1 LFLCGA
7 SLLGAECRVRSV
19 NCAGRSG
26 GREMRIDVTAAGSCA
41 LTRSATA
48 DGCLGRRGR
57 GHFYRQK
64 KLGCSPGSL
73 AGRPNNP
80 HPQNSTF
87 KRDQH
92 HGHHHHPPTC
102 FPLTPWPGLAEQ
114 PVTTPPVLFPLRV
127 RLPPSKAMHTHTH
140 RFHPAPAELLRL
152 SSKCHSTARP
162 PPHPLFSYQAT
173 NNTRIKTPSN

>member
-1 LFLCGA
+1 
-7 SLLGAECRVRSV
+7 
-19 NCAGRSG
+19 
-26 GREMRIDVTAAGSCA
+26 MRIDVTAAGSWI

-48 DGCLGRRGR
+48 GRVLGGRGR

-73 AGRPNNP
+73 AGRPNSP
-80 HPQNSTF
+80 HPQKSTF

-102 FPLTPWPGLAEQ
+102 FLPTPWPGLAEQ
-114 PVTTPPVLFPLRV
+114 PVTTPPLLLV
-127 RLPPSKAMHTHTH
+127 RSKATQTHTHTH
-140 RFHPAPAELLRL
+140 TQRFHPAPAELLRL